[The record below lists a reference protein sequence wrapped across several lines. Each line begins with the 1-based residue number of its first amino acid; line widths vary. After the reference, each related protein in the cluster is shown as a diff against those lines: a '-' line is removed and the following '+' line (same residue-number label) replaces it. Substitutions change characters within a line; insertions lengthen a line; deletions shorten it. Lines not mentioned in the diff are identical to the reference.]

1 MKNSNRPT
9 NYAKVSYGQ
18 KRGIVNA
25 GRRRGD
31 VSEIARKT
39 GFAISTVS
47 EVLSGRYNNE
57 RIVNAA
63 YNIIRGRKVNAA
75 PKAKNATKVKNSSK
89 ATA

>member
-1 MKNSNRPT
+1 MRNQNRPT

-18 KRGIVNA
+18 KLSIANA

-31 VSEIARKT
+31 VSDVARKT

-47 EVLSGRYNNE
+47 YVLSGRFKNE

-63 YNIIRGRKVNAA
+63 YNISRGRKAA
-75 PKAKNATKVKNSSK
+75 VKA
-89 ATA
+89 